1 LRQPILH
8 RLALVQG
15 RQSGGSYRAPGG
27 ENPSH
32 PKIARRSDT
41 QEAYMDAEA
50 QAQLAVQLAA
60 IIALLVELRDRL
72 DALAEQLGVEF

>member
-1 LRQPILH
+1 
-8 RLALVQG
+8 
-15 RQSGGSYRAPGG
+15 
-27 ENPSH
+27 
-32 PKIARRSDT
+32 
-41 QEAYMDAEA
+41 MDAEA